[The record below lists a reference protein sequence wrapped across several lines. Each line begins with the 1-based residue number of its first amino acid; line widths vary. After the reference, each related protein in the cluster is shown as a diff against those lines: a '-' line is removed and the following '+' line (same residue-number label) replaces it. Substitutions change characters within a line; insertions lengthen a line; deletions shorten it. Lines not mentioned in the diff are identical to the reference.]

1 MSKAGGDD
9 KKRRRTA
16 SEPAGSD
23 PHGRGDT
30 EEAAAF
36 IAETTGE
43 LSKLAGRHGLETLRL
58 LLDMTQLEASEWL
71 RNKRRLS

>member
-1 MSKAGGDD
+1 LSKAAGDER
-9 KKRRRTA
+9 KRRGPKGE
-16 SEPAGSD
+16 SAGSD
-23 PHGRGDT
+23 PHGKGDT

-43 LSKLAGRHGLETLRL
+43 LSKVAARHGLETLKH
-58 LLDMTQLEASEWL
+58 LLDMTQLVASEWL